1 MSGWG
6 SRFSP
11 VRLLHT
17 SDWHIGRNLN
27 LFDLSDAQT
36 QFIDHIIEVVKTEK
50 IDAVLISG
58 DIYDRALPSLDA
70 IATFEYALKEL
81 SALTKVIITSGNH
94 DGARRLGFASSL
106 LEGANI
112 YIKTRIEDIDT
123 PVLVSDEKKTIAIYG
138 IPYLEPF
145 TSSSKLITNPE
156 EAKKIERSHQGV
168 LSLAINRIN
177 ADRTKTKHDHAV
189 VMAHAWFTGGETDG
203 SEIDLSVGGIGNAPT
218 SLLKN
223 FDYAALGHI
232 HRPQVIENHIRYSGS
247 ALHYSFKGAKSK
259 RLTYIVDFSSP
270 KPVISE
276 VFSPTYRELTELED
290 SMDNFLR
297 LDKYAEFENHFLKIK
312 LTDKPAPLQPM
323 AQLRARFPWVVELT
337 TLTGTGELPKW
348 EEIRDKSD
356 FDICCDFLDDVRG
369 AAPNEWEIEQL
380 RSAIDKSVRGLV
392 GDESLEL
399 EKADSE

>member
-1 MSGWG
+1 M
-6 SRFSP
+6 
-11 VRLLHT
+11 RLLHT

-36 QFIDHIIEVVKTEK
+36 QFINHIIDVVKQEK

-112 YIKTRIEDIDT
+112 FIKTRIEDIDK
-123 PVLVSDEKKTIAIYG
+123 PVLLTDGKKTIAVYG

-145 TSSSKLITNPE
+145 TSSSKLISNPD

-168 LSLAINRIN
+168 LSLAIDRIN
-177 ADRTKTKHDHAV
+177 SDRKKSKHDHAV
-189 VMAHAWFTGGETDG
+189 VMSHAWFTGGETDG
-203 SEIDLSVGGIGNAPT
+203 SEIDISVGGIGNAPT
-218 SLLKN
+218 SLLDG

-232 HRPQVIENHIRYSGS
+232 HRPQVIEDHIRYSGS

-259 RLTYIVDFSSP
+259 RLTYIVDFAGT
-270 KPVISE
+270 KPVITE
-276 VFSPTYRELTELED
+276 VFSPIFRELTELED
-290 SMDNFLR
+290 SLENFLR
-297 LDKYAEFENHFLKIK
+297 LDKYAVNEDHFLKIK
-312 LTDKPAPLQPM
+312 LTDTPAPLQPM
-323 AQLRARFPWVVELT
+323 AQLRARFPWVVGLS
-337 TLTGTGELPKW
+337 TLTGTGEMPKW

-356 FDICCDFLDDVRG
+356 FDICCDFLEDVRG
-369 AAPNEWEIEQL
+369 AGPNEWEVEQL
-380 RSAIDKSVRGLV
+380 RFAIDKSVRGLV
-392 GDESLEL
+392 GDESIEL

>member
-1 MSGWG
+1 M
-6 SRFSP
+6 RI
-11 VRLLHT
+11 LHT

-36 QFIDHIIEVVKTEK
+36 QFINHVIDVVKSEK

-70 IATFEYALKEL
+70 IATFEYALKEI

-94 DGARRLGFASSL
+94 DGARRLGFANTL
-106 LEGANI
+106 LERANI

-123 PVLVSDEKKTIAIYG
+123 PVLLADSKKSIAIYG

-145 TSSSKLITNPE
+145 TSSTKLIVDPE
-156 EAKKIERSHQGV
+156 AAKKIERSHQGV
-168 LSLAINRIN
+168 LSLAIDRIN
-177 ADRTKTKHDHAV
+177 ANRKQTKHDHAI

-203 SEIDLSVGGIGNAPT
+203 SEIDISVGGIGNASA
-218 SLLKN
+218 SLLN
-223 FDYAALGHI
+223 GFDYAALGHI
-232 HRPQVIENHIRYSGS
+232 HRPQVIEDHIRYSGS

-259 RLTYIVDFSSP
+259 RLTYIVDFSGP
-270 KPVISE
+270 NPVTTE
-276 VFSPTYRELTELED
+276 VFSPVYRELTELED
-290 SMDNFLR
+290 SLENFLR
-297 LDKYAEFENHFLKIK
+297 LDKYAEHENHFLKIK
-312 LTDKPAPLQPM
+312 LTDTPAPLQPM

-337 TLTGTGELPKW
+337 TLTGTGEMPKW

-369 AAPNEWEIEQL
+369 AAPDQWEIDQL
-380 RSAIDKSVRGLV
+380 RIAIDLSVRGLI
-392 GDESLEL
+392 GDENAEL
-399 EKADSE
+399 EKADAE

>member
-1 MSGWG
+1 M
-6 SRFSP
+6 
-11 VRLLHT
+11 RLLHT

-36 QFIDHIIEVVKTEK
+36 QFINHIIEVVKTEK

-203 SEIDLSVGGIGNAPT
+203 SEIDISVGGIGNAPT

-337 TLTGTGELPKW
+337 TLTGKGKLPKW

>member
-1 MSGWG
+1 M
-6 SRFSP
+6 
-11 VRLLHT
+11 RLLHT

-36 QFIDHIIEVVKTEK
+36 QFINHIIEVVKTEK

-203 SEIDLSVGGIGNAPT
+203 SEIDISVGGIGNAPT

-337 TLTGTGELPKW
+337 TLTGKGKLPKW

-399 EKADSE
+399 EKTDSE

>member
-1 MSGWG
+1 M
-6 SRFSP
+6 
-11 VRLLHT
+11 RLLHT

-36 QFIDHIIEVVKTEK
+36 QFINHIIEVVKTEK

-189 VMAHAWFTGGETDG
+189 VMAHAWLTGGETDG
-203 SEIDLSVGGIGNAPT
+203 SEIDISVGGIGNAPT

-337 TLTGTGELPKW
+337 TLTGKGKLPKW

>member
-1 MSGWG
+1 M
-6 SRFSP
+6 
-11 VRLLHT
+11 RLLHT

-36 QFIDHIIEVVKTEK
+36 QFINHIIEVVKTEK

-337 TLTGTGELPKW
+337 TLTGKGKLPKW